1 LATEHE
7 RKTVYAD
14 RCATQIQAALAQ
26 QAKSSMIL
34 KESQNAL
41 DQAIADLEAK
51 RAVYNEEKAKRNEE
65 NAILDEVITMFK
77 NQVASWSGR

>member
-1 LATEHE
+1 
-7 RKTVYAD
+7 
-14 RCATQIQAALAQ
+14 
-26 QAKSSMIL
+26 L

-41 DQAIADLEAK
+41 DQAIADLEVK
-51 RAVYNEEKAKRNEE
+51 REAYAHEKAKRDEE